1 MINRTTQ
8 SLLGAL
14 GVLAL
19 TLGIAEIHPPKGEA
33 AASGSS
39 VATAVSQTT
48 VVCPPPLQ
56 GQSGS
61 SLYSLAVPGA
71 VSGGSGAGGSGS
83 GSSGSGGASSA
94 AGAALAPLSAPGSGS
109 ASSSPSASSSA
120 SSSSSSSPSSSA
132 SRSSS
137 ASGSA
142 SAAPNASASPSA
154 GVTSPPIAQQTQT
167 GGGTTAKAPS
177 GQNAPAMV
185 GTANGALAPG
195 FSVQQNTVASG
206 SLSGISCTHP
216 GTDFWFVGADSNN
229 GSTGYVELSN
239 PQADAADAD
248 IQVFGPNG
256 EVTSTAASNISI
268 PGNGSTSL
276 LLSTL
281 VQPGNGGQDLA
292 VHVMVRSGQI
302 AAALHMDT
310 NSGADWVPATTQ
322 GSSAYLPGLPGD
334 LHQYNL
340 DVYVP
345 GGQDADLKVQ
355 LASQSGLIT
364 PAGHETVHI
373 KSGTLS
379 SFSLGDLT
387 RGQGG
392 MLELTPTDP
401 KGDAVPFV
409 AGISTGNS
417 NDTAYLAGVAPI
429 TQRGTVAGNA
439 SGNTL
444 LLSAPNGAAGVT
456 VTSIGSSG
464 SPATKTVQIPA
475 GSTVSVQLQSPGGS
489 GPFGVTVTPTSGGPV
504 YAAREINDRDG
515 LTIQQIP
522 DDRSTVLVP
531 TVIRNAAILVQ

>member
-19 TLGIAEIHPPKGEA
+19 TLGIAEIHPPQGEA

-39 VATAVSQTT
+39 VATAVSQAT

-71 VSGGSGAGGSGS
+71 PSGGSGS
-83 GSSGSGGASSA
+83 GSASGSGGSGSSA
-94 AGAALAPLSAPGSGS
+94 AAALAPLSAPGSG
-109 ASSSPSASSSA
+109 AGSSSPSA
-120 SSSSSSSPSSSA
+120 SSSSSSSP
-132 SRSSS
+132 SSS

-142 SAAPNASASPSA
+142 SAAPNASASPSVA
-154 GVTSPPIAQQTQT
+154 SSNPPIAQQTQT

-177 GQNAPAMV
+177 GQNAPAML
-185 GTANGALAPG
+185 GTGTGALAPG
-195 FSVQQNTVASG
+195 FTVQQTTTESG
-206 SLSGISCTHP
+206 PTLSGTSCTTP

-229 GSTGYVELSN
+229 GSSGYVELSN

-256 EVTSTAASNISI
+256 EVTSTAASNIAI
-268 PGNGSTSL
+268 PADGSTSL

-310 NSGADWVPATTQ
+310 NSGSDWVPATTQ

-345 GGQDADLKVQ
+345 GGQDADLKLQ

-373 KSGTLS
+373 KAGTLS

-401 KGDAVPFV
+401 KAGAVPFV

-429 TQRGTVAGNA
+429 TQRGTVAGNS

-444 LLSAPNGAAGVT
+444 LLTAPNGAADVT
-456 VTSIGSSG
+456 VTSLGSSG
-464 SPATKTVQIPA
+464 SPATKSVHIPA
-475 GSTVSVQLQSPGGS
+475 GSTVSVPLQAPGGS
-489 GPFGVTVTPTSGGPV
+489 SAFGVTVTPTSGGPI
-504 YAAREINDRDG
+504 YAAREINNRDG